1 MVTATPR
8 QNLAAE
14 RHEQGLPPK
23 ITDAGTLAKMA
34 VLVVT
39 TNKAKAA

>member
-1 MVTATPR
+1 MATATPR

-14 RHEQGLPPK
+14 RQEQGFPPK
-23 ITDAGTLAKMA
+23 INDAGTLAKVA